1 MSTGGIR
8 RLSKSIKFELLI
20 EWSFFFIFMG
30 FLIIMNNYSNLFFHT
45 GIELFINFIFAVVF
59 VFAFNTYRINKNNFL
74 LILGI
79 GYFFVAVLGIF
90 HMLTYTGMPF
100 LSSMDGLKIA
110 TQFWIASRYMG
121 AFTCLIAIIFKISPQ
136 RNINPYALFIAYFCI
151 TIFLISS
158 ICIFKVFPDCYVENV
173 GLTSFKIVSEYV
185 LCTAFLIIATVFFIF
200 GKNIDKYLFVCFECF
215 LILSGVCEMFF
226 VSYII
231 PSEFTTIIGHTIMIL
246 AAYFL
251 YKGVVETGLR
261 KPYNLMN
268 SDLYTADNKVKLFEE
283 IVFNNEECLNMII
296 NNSDNAIFVISN
308 NKFIFANKKMAEL
321 LGAEKVEEIIGIDIE
336 KIITDEAKCAVY
348 RRIDNAICNKLS
360 TPFVESKLLRL
371 DGKIVDIEVTNSFC
385 MYKGQ
390 PSAMVMLRDIT
401 SRRQIQLLESNI
413 EENKKLISKATEL
426 NKMMTEFFSNISH
439 ELKTPLNVLLGAV
452 QILSLSGN
460 DKNKLES
467 GKYLKTMKQNCYRL
481 VRLVNNLIDIS
492 KFDSGYFK
500 MNLQNYNVVSVIE
513 DITLSVADYAN
524 NKGIDLIFDTDVEE
538 KDMAIDLDKIER
550 IMLNLL
556 SNAIKFTDKG
566 GQILVNMYDKKDN
579 IVISVKDNGVG
590 MPKDKLNMIFERFGQ
605 IDKTLARNSQ
615 GSGIGLS
622 LVKSI
627 VDMHNG
633 DIKAFSEFGK
643 GSEFV
648 VKLPVRFVEDKLSSD
663 GRLYES
669 KVEKISIEFS
679 DIYY

>member
-8 RLSKSIKFELLI
+8 KLSKSIKLELLI
-20 EWSFFFIFMG
+20 EWSFFFIFMA
-30 FLIIMNNYSNLFFHT
+30 FLVIMNNYSNLFFHT
-45 GIELFINFIFAVVF
+45 GIELFINFIFALVF

-79 GYFFVAVLGIF
+79 GYFFVAILGMF

-100 LSSMDGLKIA
+100 LSKIDGLKIA

-121 AFTCLIAIIFKISPQ
+121 AFTCFIAIIFKMRPQ
-136 RNINPYALFIAYFCI
+136 KRVNPNALFIIYFCV

-158 ICIFKVFPDCYVENV
+158 ICIFKVFPDCYVENI
-173 GLTSFKIVSEYV
+173 GLTSFKIVSEYM
-185 LCTAFLIIATVFFIF
+185 LCVVFLIIAAIFFVL
-200 GKNIDKYLFVCFECF
+200 GKHTDKYLFICFECF
-215 LILSGVCEMFF
+215 LILSGVCEIFF
-226 VSYII
+226 VSYMI
-231 PSEFTTIIGHTIMIL
+231 PSEITTIIGHTIMIF

-261 KPYNLMN
+261 KPYNLIN
-268 SDLYTADNKVKLFEE
+268 SDLYMADNKVKLFEE

-308 NKFIFANKKMAEL
+308 NKLIFANKKMAEL
-321 LGAEKVEEIIGIDIE
+321 LGAENTEEIIGINIE
-336 KIITDEAKCAVY
+336 KIITDEVKSAVY
-348 RRIDNAICNKLS
+348 GRIDNAICNKSS
-360 TPFVESKLLRL
+360 TPFVESKLLRF
-371 DGKIVDIEVTNSFC
+371 DGKLVDIEVTNSFC

-401 SRRQIQLLESNI
+401 SRKQIQLLENNI
-413 EENKKLISKATEL
+413 EENKKMINKTTEL

-460 DKNKLES
+460 QKNKLES
-467 GKYLKTMKQNCYRL
+467 SKYLKTMKQNCYRL

-556 SNAIKFTDKG
+556 SNAIKFTDRG
-566 GQILVNMYDKKDN
+566 GQILVSIYDKRDN
-579 IVISVKDNGVG
+579 IIISVKDNGVG
-590 MPKDKLNMIFERFGQ
+590 MPKDKLNIIFERFGQ
-605 IDKTLARNSQ
+605 VDKTLSRKRQ

-643 GSEFV
+643 GSEFII
-648 VKLPVRFVEDKLSSD
+648 KLPVRFVEDKQESD
-663 GRLYES
+663 GRFYES

>member
-8 RLSKSIKFELLI
+8 RLSKSIKFELFI
-20 EWSFFFIFMG
+20 EWSFFFIFMA

-136 RNINPYALFIAYFCI
+136 RNMNPYALFITYFCI

-226 VSYII
+226 VSYVV

-308 NKFIFANKKMAEL
+308 NKFIFANEKMAEL

-336 KIITDEAKCAVY
+336 KIITDEAKGAVY

-401 SRRQIQLLESNI
+401 SRKQIQLLESNI
-413 EENKKLISKATEL
+413 EEKDRKS
-426 NKMMTEFFSNISH
+426 
-439 ELKTPLNVLLGAV
+439 
-452 QILSLSGN
+452 
-460 DKNKLES
+460 
-467 GKYLKTMKQNCYRL
+467 
-481 VRLVNNLIDIS
+481 
-492 KFDSGYFK
+492 
-500 MNLQNYNVVSVIE
+500 VV
-513 DITLSVADYAN
+513 
-524 NKGIDLIFDTDVEE
+524 
-538 KDMAIDLDKIER
+538 
-550 IMLNLL
+550 
-556 SNAIKFTDKG
+556 
-566 GQILVNMYDKKDN
+566 
-579 IVISVKDNGVG
+579 
-590 MPKDKLNMIFERFGQ
+590 
-605 IDKTLARNSQ
+605 
-615 GSGIGLS
+615 
-622 LVKSI
+622 
-627 VDMHNG
+627 
-633 DIKAFSEFGK
+633 
-643 GSEFV
+643 
-648 VKLPVRFVEDKLSSD
+648 
-663 GRLYES
+663 
-669 KVEKISIEFS
+669 
-679 DIYY
+679 